1 MRAKIVRIGESQGVR
16 IPKALLEQAALGTDV
31 ELTVA
36 GRTVVIAPA
45 AAPRAGWPAAFA
57 AMAAT
62 GDDALLDKPI
72 PTAFDEASW
81 HW

>member
-1 MRAKIVRIGESQGVR
+1 MRAKIVRIGNSQGVR
-16 IPKALLEQAALGTDV
+16 IPKPLLEQAALGTDV

-36 GRTVVIAPA
+36 GRTIVIAPA
-45 AAPRAGWPAAFA
+45 LPPRAGWPEAFA
-57 AMAAT
+57 AMAAS
-62 GDDALLDKPI
+62 GDDALLDEPT